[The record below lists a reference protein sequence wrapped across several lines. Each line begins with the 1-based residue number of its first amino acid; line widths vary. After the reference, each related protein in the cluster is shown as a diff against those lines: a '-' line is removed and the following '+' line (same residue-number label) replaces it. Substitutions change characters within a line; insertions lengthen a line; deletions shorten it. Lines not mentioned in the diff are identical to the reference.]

1 VRDSDDRRDR
11 FRALYERHYPAV
23 LRYAARRV
31 PLDAASD
38 VAAETFLI
46 AWRRLDDVPPREP
59 LPWLYAT
66 ARRCLANEVRG
77 QARSDRLSNRIRDDA
92 GAWADSTPDGL
103 AESVARRLDVLTA
116 LATLPAQAQEA
127 LRLTEWEQLDDAAAA
142 RVAGCSTTTF
152 RVRLHRA
159 RRRLA
164 RALAQQQAQPA
175 DPADPADPARG
186 TPARRQARAANVVP
200 MPSRPSGTPL
210 PPVAEATQGKESC

>member
-1 VRDSDDRRDR
+1 VRDSDDRRDW
-11 FRALYERHYPAV
+11 FRILYEQHYPAV

-38 VAAETFLI
+38 VAAETFLV

-59 LPWLYAT
+59 LPWLYAA

-77 QARSDRLSNRIRDDA
+77 QARSDRLSNRIRDEA
-92 GAWADSTPDGL
+92 GAWADSAPDGL

-116 LATLPAQAQEA
+116 LATLPTQAQEA

-164 RALAQQQAQPA
+164 RALGQQQAQPA
-175 DPADPADPARG
+175 EPADPARG
-186 TPARRQARAANVVP
+186 APARWEAQAANVVP
-200 MPSRPSGTPL
+200 MPSRPSGTAM